1 MIVFFGKNISCFQL
15 LMKEILR
22 QWFIP
27 DLTET
32 MVTAVSNTS
41 GSSISRASEII
52 GILLLIIP
60 KLTLH

>member
-1 MIVFFGKNISCFQL
+1 
-15 LMKEILR
+15 MKEILR